1 MSPSAKLRVLWLSK
15 GLGLGGAE
23 RLLVEH
29 AGVGDRDRFE
39 YEAAYLVPGLDHLVA
54 DLEAHAVRVRC
65 LGAAHDA
72 DPRWVG
78 RLVRL
83 VRAGRFDV
91 VHAHSPLSASVAR
104 LAVRAGAPSVRVV
117 YTEHNRWPS
126 FHPLTRGANRCTYG
140 ANHAAIAVSADVQDS
155 MGRRARARTEVIHHG
170 VDLRAIRAWRT
181 ERAAVRTELG
191 AGPADVLA
199 LTIAN
204 YRPNK
209 RYPDLLAAARAVL
222 DDGPPIRFA
231 AAGHGPLEA
240 EVRAE
245 HARLGLGD
253 RFSLLGHRDDAIRLL
268 AGADLFVLASG
279 HEGLPVAVMEA
290 FALGVPVV
298 ATRVG
303 GLPEVVTDGVD
314 GLLVP
319 PGDPAALAAAIRR
332 ASGPDER
339 ARLAAGAAAAGDR
352 FAAAPAVRRIEAVY
366 DRVCAREH
374 R

>member
-1 MSPSAKLRVLWLSK
+1 MLWLSK

-29 AGVGDRDRFE
+29 ARVGDRDRFE
-39 YEAAYLVPGLDHLVA
+39 YEAAYLVPGLDHLA
-54 DLEAHAVRVRC
+54 PDLEAQAVRVHC

-72 DPRWVG
+72 DPRWVA

-83 VRAGRFDV
+83 LRAGRFDV
-91 VHAHSPLSASVAR
+91 IHAHSPLSASVAR
-104 LAVRAGAPSVRVV
+104 LVTRVAAPAVRIV

-126 FHPLTRGANRCTYG
+126 YHPLTRAANRWTYG
-140 ANHAAIAVSADVQDS
+140 ANHAAIAVSADVRTS
-155 MGRRARARTEVIHHG
+155 MSGRAQARTEVIHHG
-170 VDLRAIRAWRT
+170 VDLAAIRAWRT
-181 ERAAVRTELG
+181 ERATVRAELG
-191 AGPADVLA
+191 ASTAETLA
-199 LTIAN
+199 LTVAN

-253 RFSLLGHRDDAIRLL
+253 RFALLGHRDDAIRLL

-290 FALGVPVV
+290 LALGVPVV

-332 ASGPDER
+332 ASRPDER
-339 ARLAAGAAAAGDR
+339 ARLATGAAAAGDR

-366 DRVCAREH
+366 DRVRAREH